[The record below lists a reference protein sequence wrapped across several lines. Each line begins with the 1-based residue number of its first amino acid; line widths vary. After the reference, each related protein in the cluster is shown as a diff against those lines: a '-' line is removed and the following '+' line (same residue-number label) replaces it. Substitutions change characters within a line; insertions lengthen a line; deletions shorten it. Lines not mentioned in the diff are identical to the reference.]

1 MKTNIMRIVARTDIE
16 KRLVEDVRL
25 NIAVFVLMLQ
35 CISELLH
42 CKSKPF
48 SLSLQIFP
56 QKNEKNLEFL

>member
-16 KRLVEDVRL
+16 KRPVEDVRL
-25 NIAVFVLMLQ
+25 NIAVFVLMLW

-42 CKSKPF
+42 YKSKPF

-56 QKNEKNLEFL
+56 HKNEKNLEFL